1 MWDGFPFRLFLF
13 TKIRKI
19 AGINKNLEGFYLL
32 STCGAECPERSPL
45 LQRMACRSARALHS
59 VLGDTQWR
67 NFIPAVEKAKSACE
81 SMGESTVDHFAGGRK
96 MVSIGSGSEREA
108 DDCLPT
114 RYVCCPIAQ
123 NGDLRRSLSRKTIS
137 PCRLAV
143 RNWCKR
149 DFPTTNECCPAQ
161 NWPKPRSIS
170 REFCTNGRVRDSRGF
185 AQTQTRR
192 SGAIRPYRTVSKKN
206 DKFSSRRRK
215 PAILHACFP

>member
-1 MWDGFPFRLFLF
+1 MR
-13 TKIRKI
+13 
-19 AGINKNLEGFYLL
+19 
-32 STCGAECPERSPL
+32 AECPERSPL

-67 NFIPAVEKAKSACE
+67 HFIPAVEKAKSACE
-81 SMGESTVDHFAGGRK
+81 SMGESAVGHFAGGRK

-123 NGDLRRSLSRKTIS
+123 NGDLRRSLSRKLFRRADSSCGIGAKETF
-137 PCRLAV
+137 RL
-143 RNWCKR
+143 R
-149 DFPTTNECCPAQ
+149 TSCPAQ

-192 SGAIRPYRTVSKKN
+192 TG
-206 DKFSSRRRK
+206 
-215 PAILHACFP
+215 FP